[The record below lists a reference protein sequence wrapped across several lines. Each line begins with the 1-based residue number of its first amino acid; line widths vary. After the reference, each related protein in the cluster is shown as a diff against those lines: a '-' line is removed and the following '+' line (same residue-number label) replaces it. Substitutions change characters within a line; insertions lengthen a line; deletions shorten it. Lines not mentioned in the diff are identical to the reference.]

1 MRLTD
6 HRRVT
11 AEAERQVAKVWFA
24 PSADRRS
31 LLDRAHRGDVVGA
44 LGKVPSVDTG
54 PRLSMRRKVATL
66 LAIMG
71 PGVIVMVADNDA
83 GGIATYAQAGQDFG
97 FRLLWLVV
105 VLAGVLL
112 VNQEMVG
119 RLGAVTGAG
128 HARLIYERFG
138 RRWGSFA
145 LGDLLVVNF
154 LVIVTEFI
162 GIALGLGY
170 FGVSREVSV
179 PLAALALIALPLT
192 GSFRR
197 WERAMYVSKSVPP

>member
-6 HRRVT
+6 HRRVA
-11 AEAERQVAKVWFA
+11 AEAEREVAKVWFA

-83 GGIATYAQAGQDFG
+83 GGIATYA
-97 FRLLWLVV
+97 
-105 VLAGVLL
+105 
-112 VNQEMVG
+112 
-119 RLGAVTGAG
+119 
-128 HARLIYERFG
+128 
-138 RRWGSFA
+138 
-145 LGDLLVVNF
+145 
-154 LVIVTEFI
+154 
-162 GIALGLGY
+162 
-170 FGVSREVSV
+170 
-179 PLAALALIALPLT
+179 
-192 GSFRR
+192 
-197 WERAMYVSKSVPP
+197 